1 MSRLSELE
9 SAFIKADDIVNAQG
23 VGEKERKIAQEDAQA
38 FATEINRLR
47 ASEAPLPKENETSK
61 LNPDGSPN
69 VLGRLTDDLGWAGA
83 TTAKAVGSG
92 LADFGGAAIDA
103 ASYIPKVDEFLG
115 EHGASRDQ
123 RQAVRDKF
131 NKENDGTLFNTV
143 RGATNVVTGMG
154 APVAAGKAIIKAAP
168 YFSKAEPYLKR
179 LGDAIRTQGMG
190 GEASGKGV
198 SGYANRV
205 AGGGIG
211 GGIATSVIDPE
222 YMAEGAGF
230 GAAIPAVGR
239 VASLLAAGGGKRF
252 NEFQDIIRRPWTKE
266 GREKIAGDTLN
277 LAAGDGKLAVDTA
290 NKLSPLPTNDPTL
303 NAPISSPTAAMVVKT
318 PAFSALEG
326 SSVTTPRAALETEK
340 QLLANN
346 KARLDEI
353 KNTIP
358 DEEAAIAARTEGTE
372 GLYNTAKE
380 MPVFTTEELK
390 NLFKRP
396 SMKLA
401 LQGAKA
407 RAKEMDSTFDI
418 ENLTGDSVQHI
429 NWALKQM
436 EKPSYWQGADPLKK
450 LDNKLISDTRK
461 KFLNLIESQF
471 DEVTG
476 SPLSIADK
484 EYEKLSLP
492 VGQSRIL
499 KKVLEDSMDDKGYG
513 TIDLVKLQQGL
524 TNENASKILNRF
536 EIKLDDVLTREQ
548 RNKLGFVGKD
558 LQDLDYAQQGGNILS
573 GGQNADISNPV
584 TIAGVPNAM
593 RGLSAYNLGLNI
605 MRIATKDKH
614 SSVEREIQQMLS
626 KALREPAYAARLMR
640 NSTKPIDTNLLGQI
654 LKGMESATNTG
665 LTAGARGV
673 PAAIPEYKRNRER
686 SKQRS
691 KTKYDLTN

>member
-1 MSRLSELE
+1 MRI
-9 SAFIKADDIVNAQG
+9 IKFEGREINVPDD
-23 VGEKERKIAQEDAQA
+23 
-38 FATEINRLR
+38 ATEAEEIEIIESF
-47 ASEAPLPKENETSK
+47 ASEQNPSVENETSK

-69 VLGRLTDDLGWAGA
+69 VLGRLTDDLGWAGDTA
-83 TTAKAVGSG
+83 AKAVWSGS
-92 LADFGGAAIDA
+92 ADLGGNIIDA
-103 ASYIPKVDEFLG
+103 VSHIPKVDEFLG
-115 EHGASRDQ
+115 EYGASRDQ
-123 RQAVRDKF
+123 RQAARDSF
-131 NKENDGTLFNTV
+131 NKRNDGTLFNTV
-143 RGATNVVTGMG
+143 RGATNIATGMG
-154 APVAAGKAIIKAAP
+154 APVAAGKAVIKAAP

-239 VASLLAAGGGKRF
+239 PASLLTAGGGKRF
-252 NEFQDIIRRPWTKE
+252 NEFQELISRPWTKK

-277 LAAGDGKLAVDTA
+277 LAAGGDDLAVNAA

-326 SSVTTPRAALETEK
+326 SSVTTPSAALETEK

-358 DEEAAIAARTEGTE
+358 DEDAAIAARTEGTE

-380 MPVFTTEELK
+380 MPVITTEELK
-390 NLFKRP
+390 NLFNRP
-396 SMKLA
+396 SMELA
-401 LQGAKA
+401 LKGAKA

-461 KFLNLIESQF
+461 NFLDLIERQF

-484 EYEKLSLP
+484 AYEKLSLP
-492 VGQSRIL
+492 VSQSRII
-499 KKVLEDSMDDKGYG
+499 KEVLQESMDESGMVNLAKFQKSLTDK
-513 TIDLVKLQQGL
+513 
-524 TNENASKILNRF
+524 NASKVLNRYD
-536 EIKLDDVLTREQ
+536 IKLQDVLTKEQ
-548 RNKLGFVGKD
+548 LNKLGVVGKD
-558 LQDLDYAQQGGNILS
+558 LQDLNYAQKAGNIMS
-573 GGQNADISNPV
+573 GSVNANVSNPV
-584 TIAGVPNAM
+584 TLAGVPNAM
-593 RGLSAYNLGLNI
+593 RGVSAYNLGLNLA
-605 MRIATKDKH
+605 RVASKDKFQ
-614 SSVEREIQQMLS
+614 SIKQEIANTIA
-626 KALREPAYAARLMR
+626 KALREPNYAAQLMR
-640 NSTKPIDTNLLGQI
+640 NSNKPMNANLLGKI
-654 LKGMESATNTG
+654 LEGMEAATN
-665 LTAGARGV
+665 AGIRAAGSGV

-686 SKQRS
+686 SKQRN

>member
-47 ASEAPLPKENETSK
+47 ASEEPLPEENETAK

-69 VLGRLTDDLGWAGA
+69 VLGRLTDDLGWAGE

-92 LADFGGAAIDA
+92 LADTGGLVIDA

-115 EHGASRDQ
+115 EYGASRDQ
-123 RQAVRDKF
+123 RQAARDKF

-143 RGATNVVTGMG
+143 RGATNIATGMG
-154 APVAAGKAIIKAAP
+154 APVAAGKAVIKAAP

-205 AGGGIG
+205 AGGGVG

-222 YMAEGAGF
+222 YMAAGVGF

-239 VASLLAAGGGKRF
+239 LASLLAAGGGKRF

-401 LQGAKA
+401 LKGAKA

-429 NWALKQM
+429 NWALQQM

-471 DEVTG
+471 DEATG
-476 SPLSIADK
+476 SPLNIANK

-492 VGQSRIL
+492 VSQSRII
-499 KKVLEDSMDDKGYG
+499 KEVLQESMDESGMVNLAKFQKSLTDK
-513 TIDLVKLQQGL
+513 
-524 TNENASKILNRF
+524 NASKVLNRYD
-536 EIKLDDVLTREQ
+536 IKLQDVLTEEQ
-548 RNKLGFVGKD
+548 LNKLGVVGKD
-558 LQDLDYAQQGGNILS
+558 LQDLNYAQKAGNIMS
-573 GGQNADISNPV
+573 GSVNANISNPV
-584 TIAGVPNAM
+584 TLAGVPNAM
-593 RGLSAYNLGLNI
+593 RGVSAYNLGLNLA
-605 MRIATKDKH
+605 RVASKDKFQ
-614 SSVEREIQQMLS
+614 SIKQEIANTIA
-626 KALREPAYAARLMR
+626 KALREPNYAAQLMR
-640 NSTKPIDTNLLGQI
+640 NSNKPMNANLLGKI
-654 LKGMESATNTG
+654 LEGMEAATNTG
-665 LTAGARGV
+665 IRAAGSGV
-673 PAAIPEYKRNRER
+673 PAAIPEYKRSRE
-686 SKQRS
+686 RS

>member
-1 MSRLSELE
+1 MRI
-9 SAFIKADDIVNAQG
+9 IKFEGREINVPDD
-23 VGEKERKIAQEDAQA
+23 
-38 FATEINRLR
+38 ATEAEEIEIIESF
-47 ASEAPLPKENETSK
+47 ASEQNPSVENETSK

-154 APVAAGKAIIKAAP
+154 APIAAGKAIIKAAP

-239 VASLLAAGGGKRF
+239 LASLLAAGGGKRF
-252 NEFQDIIRRPWTKE
+252 NEFQEIIRRPWTKE
-266 GREKIAGDTLN
+266 GREKLTGDTLN
-277 LAAGDGKLAVDTA
+277 YAAGDGKLAVDAA
-290 NKLSPLPTNDPTL
+290 NKLSPLPTNNPIL

-318 PAFSALEG
+318 PTFSALEA
-326 SSVTTPRAALETEK
+326 SSVTTPSAALEAEK
-340 QLLANN
+340 QLLLNN

-358 DEEAAIAARTEGTE
+358 DEEVAIAARTEGTSE
-372 GLYNTAKE
+372 LYNTAKG

-390 NLFKRP
+390 SLFKRP

-401 LQGAKA
+401 LKGAKA

-429 NWALKQM
+429 NWALQQM

-461 KFLNLIESQF
+461 KFLRLIENQF

-476 SPLSIADK
+476 SPLNIANK
-484 EYEKLSLP
+484 AYEKLSLP
-492 VGQSRIL
+492 VSQSRII
-499 KKVLEDSMDDKGYG
+499 KKVLQESMDESGMVN
-513 TIDLVKLQQGL
+513 LVKFQKSL
-524 TNENASKILNRF
+524 TDKNASKVLNRYD
-536 EIKLDDVLTREQ
+536 IKLTDVFVGDKGREKL
-548 RNKLGFVGKD
+548 NKLGFVGKD
-558 LQDLDYAQQGGNILS
+558 LQDLNYAQKAGNIMS
-573 GGQNADISNPV
+573 GSIKANVANPV
-584 TIAGVPNAM
+584 TLAGVPNAM
-593 RGLSAYNLGLNI
+593 RGVSAYNLGLNLA
-605 MRIATKDKH
+605 RIASKDKFQ
-614 SSVEREIQQMLS
+614 SIKQEIANTIA
-626 KALREPAYAARLMR
+626 KALREPNYAAQLMR
-640 NSTKPIDTNLLGQI
+640 NANKPIDANLLGKI
-654 LKGMESATNTG
+654 LEGMEAATN
-665 LTAGARGV
+665 AGIRAAGSGV
-673 PAAIPEYKRNRER
+673 PAAIPEYKRGKER
-686 SKQRS
+686 SKR
-691 KTKYDLTN
+691 KYDLTN

>member
-1 MSRLSELE
+1 MRI
-9 SAFIKADDIVNAQG
+9 IKFEGREINVPDD
-23 VGEKERKIAQEDAQA
+23 
-38 FATEINRLR
+38 ATEAEEIEIIESF
-47 ASEAPLPKENETSK
+47 ASEQNPSVENETSK

-69 VLGRLTDDLGWAGA
+69 VIGRLTDDLGWAGE

-92 LADFGGAAIDA
+92 LADTGGLAIDA

-115 EHGASRDQ
+115 EYGASRDQ
-123 RQAVRDKF
+123 RQAARDKF
-131 NKENDGTLFNTV
+131 NKENDGTLFNTI

-154 APVAAGKAIIKAAP
+154 APVAVGKTIIKAAP

-252 NEFQDIIRRPWTKE
+252 NEFQDMIRRPWTKE

-401 LQGAKA
+401 LKGAKA

-429 NWALKQM
+429 NWALQQM

-471 DEVTG
+471 DEASG
-476 SPLSIADK
+476 SPLNIANK
-484 EYEKLSLP
+484 AYEKLSLP
-492 VGQSRIL
+492 VSQSRII
-499 KKVLEDSMDDKGYG
+499 KQVLQESMDESGMVNLAKFQKSLTDK
-513 TIDLVKLQQGL
+513 
-524 TNENASKILNRF
+524 NASKVLNRYD
-536 EIKLDDVLTREQ
+536 IKLQDVLTEEQ
-548 RNKLGFVGKD
+548 LNKLGVVGKD
-558 LQDLDYAQQGGNILS
+558 LQDLNYAQKAGNIMS
-573 GGQNADISNPV
+573 GSVKANISNPV
-584 TIAGVPNAM
+584 TLAGVPNAM
-593 RGLSAYNLGLNI
+593 RGVSAYNLGLNLA
-605 MRIATKDKH
+605 RVASKDKFQ
-614 SSVEREIQQMLS
+614 SIKQEIANTIA
-626 KALREPAYAARLMR
+626 KALREPNYAAQLMR
-640 NSTKPIDTNLLGQI
+640 NSNKPMNANLLGKI
-654 LKGMESATNTG
+654 LEGMEAATN
-665 LTAGARGV
+665 AGIRAAGSGV
-673 PAAIPEYKRNRER
+673 PAAIPEYKRSRER
-686 SKQRS
+686 SKR
-691 KTKYDLTN
+691 KYDLN